1 MSAIHA
7 QSLRKTY
14 SLGGSNAVEALRGVD
29 LDVAPGR
36 FISLIGRSGSG
47 KSTLLNLI
55 GGLDH
60 ATSGGLRVAGHDL
73 AALGPKRLAAFRVS
87 VVGFVF
93 QSFHLQPRF
102 PAWENVA
109 LPLIFS
115 GVARKERRRRALE
128 LLERVGLS
136 GRADHSPSELSGGEQ
151 QRVAF
156 ARSLVSSPELLLA
169 DEPTGNLDS
178 RTSAEVMTLLDEAC
192 AAGTTIVMVTHDEAL
207 ATRHADEVLRMADG
221 QLIDVTTGART

>member
-7 QSLRKTY
+7 QDLRKTY

-29 LDVAPGR
+29 LAVEPGR

-60 ATSGGLRVAGHDL
+60 ATSGTLSVAGHDL
-73 AALGPKRLAAFRVS
+73 AGLGPRRLAAFRAS

-115 GVARKERRRRALE
+115 GVARKERRTRALA
-128 LLERVGLS
+128 LLERVGLAS
-136 GRADHSPSELSGGEQ
+136 RADHSPSELSGGEQ

-192 AAGTTIVMVTHDEAL
+192 EAGTTIVMVTHDEAL
-207 ATRHADEVLRMADG
+207 ATRHAHEVLRMDDG
-221 QLIDVTTGART
+221 RLVDVTTGAKA